1 MMTDKAPDA
10 LILPADKKVSAFRL
24 SKWPLYVVLLAGML
38 LIGVLI
44 YSVNFAHVDGEEERK
59 TKKVDIV
66 EEEKPLLMG
75 EGKGLALKAPAGTGI
90 IQMPMPKGP
99 DKKEPLLVVQ
109 ESSQQADQHRQELDN
124 IRRMKMQAQ
133 LTALSAPLG
142 VKKASDTKAG
152 AAVQAT
158 AAGQSP
164 VIMPGNTPSAV
175 AEGGYDPAAVK
186 DKEAFFD
193 RAKADNKWILPNSR
207 TAGQPLEVK
216 AGGVIPAALITG
228 INSELPGQI
237 SAQVT
242 QNVYDTSWGRHLL
255 IPQGAKLTG
264 VYDARVVFGQK
275 RVLIAWN
282 RVVFPDGSAIT
293 LEAMPGAD
301 MSGNAGFTDEVDN
314 HYFRIFGSAVL
325 MSMVTGGMAYTM
337 DSLSG
342 DSGGNSYG
350 NKPPTL
356 QQEMGSALA
365 AQMGQASL
373 QLLQKNLNIAPTLE
387 IRPGYTFNV
396 VVTKDV
402 VFERPYKAWR

>member
-1 MMTDKAPDA
+1 MTENAPNS
-10 LILPADKKVSAFRL
+10 LIMPADKKVSAFRL
-24 SKWPLYVVLLAGML
+24 SKWPLYAVLLAGML
-38 LIGVLI
+38 LIGVLV

-75 EGKGLALKAPAGTGI
+75 EGKGLALQAPAGTGI
-90 IQMPMPKGP
+90 IQMPMPTP
-99 DKKEPLLVVQ
+99 NKKEPLIVVQ
-109 ESSQQADQHRQELDN
+109 ESKEQADQYRQELEN
-124 IRRMKMQAQ
+124 IRRMKAQSQ

-142 VKKASDTKAG
+142 VKKASDNRAAG
-152 AAVQAT
+152 AAVQT
-158 AAGQSP
+158 AAGTGQTP
-164 VIMPGNTPSAV
+164 VILPGNTTITP
-175 AEGGYDPAAVK
+175 EGGYDPAAVK

-193 RAKADNKWILPNSR
+193 RAKADSSWILPNTR
-207 TAGQPLEVK
+207 TAGQPLELK
-216 AGGVIPAALITG
+216 AGGVIPAALVTG

-242 QNVYDTSWGRHLL
+242 QNVYDTAWGRHLL

-282 RVVFPDGSAIT
+282 RVVFPDGSAVT
-293 LEAMPGAD
+293 LDAMPGAD
-301 MSGNAGFTDEVDN
+301 MSGYAGFTDEVDN

-342 DSGGNSYG
+342 NSGNS
-350 NKPPTL
+350 NTNQAPTL

-365 AQMGQASL
+365 AQMGQASM

-402 VFERPYKAWR
+402 VFQRPYKAWR

>member
-1 MMTDKAPDA
+1 MTDNAPNA
-10 LILPADKKVSAFRL
+10 LILPADKKVQAFRL
-24 SKWPLYVVLLAGML
+24 GKWPLYVVLLAGL
-38 LIGVLI
+38 VLIGVLV

-66 EEEKPLLMG
+66 EEEKPLFMG
-75 EGKGLALKAPAGTGI
+75 EGKGLALQAPAGSGI
-90 IQMPMPKGP
+90 IQMPAPKAPGN
-99 DKKEPLLVVQ
+99 KEPLIVVQ
-109 ESSQQADQHRQELDN
+109 ESSQQSDQHRQELDN
-124 IRRMKMQAQ
+124 IRRMKSQAQ

-142 VKKASDTKAG
+142 VKKASDTRAAG
-152 AAVQAT
+152 AAVP
-158 AAGQSP
+158 AASGTGQTP
-164 VIMPGNTPSAV
+164 VILPGNTTVPP
-175 AEGGYDPAAVK
+175 EGGYDPAAVK

-193 RAKADNKWILPNSR
+193 RAKADNAWILPHTR
-207 TAGQPLEVK
+207 TAGQPLELK
-216 AGGVIPAALITG
+216 AGGVIPAALVTG

-242 QNVYDTSWGRHLL
+242 QNVYDTAWGRHLL

-282 RVVFPDGSAIT
+282 RVVFPDGSAVT

-301 MSGNAGFTDEVDN
+301 VSGNAGFTDEVDN

-342 DSGGNSYG
+342 NSGGNSYG
-350 NKPPTL
+350 NQPPTL

-387 IRPGYTFNV
+387 IRPGYAFNV

-402 VFERPYKAWR
+402 VFEWPYKAWR

>member
-1 MMTDKAPDA
+1 MTDNAPNA
-10 LILPADKKVSAFRL
+10 LILPADKKVQAFRL
-24 SKWPLYVVLLAGML
+24 GKWPLYVVLLAGL
-38 LIGVLI
+38 VLIGVLV

-75 EGKGLALKAPAGTGI
+75 EGKGLALQAPANTGI
-90 IQMPMPKGP
+90 IQTPLPTP
-99 DKKEPLLVVQ
+99 NRKEPLIVVQ
-109 ESSQQADQHRQELDN
+109 ESGQQSDQHRQELEN
-124 IRRMKMQAQ
+124 IRRMKAQAQ
-133 LTALSAPLG
+133 LTALTSPLG
-142 VKKASDTKAG
+142 VKKASNTRAAG
-152 AAVQAT
+152 AAAS
-158 AAGQSP
+158 ASAGTGQTP
-164 VIMPGNTPSAV
+164 VILPGASITP
-175 AEGGYDPAAVK
+175 EGGYDPAAVK

-193 RAKADNKWILPNSR
+193 RAKADSAWILPHTR
-207 TAGQPLEVK
+207 TAGQPLELK
-216 AGGVIPAALITG
+216 AGGVIPAALVTG

-242 QNVYDTSWGRHLL
+242 QSVYDTAWGRHLL
-255 IPQGAKLTG
+255 IPQGSKLTG
-264 VYDARVVFGQK
+264 VYDARVVYGQK

-282 RVVFPDGSAIT
+282 RVVFPDGSAVT

-301 MSGNAGFTDEVDN
+301 VSGNAGFTDEVDN

-342 DSGGNSYG
+342 NSGSN
-350 NKPPTL
+350 NTNQVPTL

-402 VFERPYKAWR
+402 VFERPYRNLR